1 MMSHESS
8 SSNPARSER
17 RGTARQF
24 ASSYARVECR
34 KGTLGLGPDLA
45 AACVDISE
53 AGIGLVVKESLEPGQ
68 EVELLFDAPGFGR
81 PLKRAAQVVWSA
93 AAEGGGWRIGLR
105 FDKALSY
112 HELQRLTKG

>member
-1 MMSHESS
+1 MSHESS
-8 SSNPARSER
+8 SPNPPRPER
-17 RGTARQF
+17 RGAVRQF

-34 KGTLGLGPDLA
+34 QGTLGLGPDLA

-53 AGIGLVVKESLEPGQ
+53 AGIGLVVTESLDPGQ
-68 EVELLFDAPGFGR
+68 EVELLFDAPGFAR

-93 AAEGGGWRIGLR
+93 AAEGGGWRVGLR

-112 HELQRLTKG
+112 NDLQRLTKG